1 MLRAVVY
8 RLLTLGKGYEGRRG
22 EASSRFIFSF
32 WLGRVYLGGCCV
44 LLLVVVLRVSYL
56 CGTLMIINC

>member
-1 MLRAVVY
+1 MPGAVVY
-8 RLLTLGKGYEGRRG
+8 RLLTLGRATKGGGAKLRL
-22 EASSRFIFSF
+22 ASFFSF

-56 CGTLMIINC
+56 